1 MKKGYLLLTL
11 FCMLGSSCKNN
22 EVKYENEYDMVIDV
36 LNNYLDKYKSLDY
49 IQYSKTTTTENKNG
63 KINSESENYHYDKK
77 NNIIYYFVI
86 RNDKLTFESYHAYQ
100 EGIYYKINK
109 TSKYYKIFDGYEGEL
124 NWNKYDLYFQMDK
137 SDKVVVD
144 HLMNNEDYSS
154 FDFDISKIGYI
165 KSNGVKTVSKTTYE
179 STYTIE
185 DYILKDYKLITTSE
199 YSVSIE
205 QVSLETNRI
214 DLSLP
219 SINGYKDVTLEDN
232 ILWS

>member
-1 MKKGYLLLTL
+1 
-11 FCMLGSSCKNN
+11 
-22 EVKYENEYDMVIDV
+22 
-36 LNNYLDKYKSLDY
+36 
-49 IQYSKTTTTENKNG
+49 
-63 KINSESENYHYDKK
+63 
-77 NNIIYYFVI
+77 
-86 RNDKLTFESYHAYQ
+86 
-100 EGIYYKINK
+100 
-109 TSKYYKIFDGYEGEL
+109 
-124 NWNKYDLYFQMDK
+124 MDK

-144 HLMNNEDYSS
+144 HLMNDEDYSS
-154 FDFDISKIGYI
+154 FDLDVSKIGCI